1 MPHGPAFTISATE
14 RETGLSKDVLRVWER
29 RYGFPR
35 PSRDGNG
42 ERVYTAGDVAKLRTM
57 KRLMDAGVRP
67 GKIIGLEPVALN
79 AMADAHAPARRGSA
93 APALERDA
101 LALLKAHDIPAL
113 ASLLTT
119 LLVRQGIQH
128 FVQDTIAPLN
138 RAVGDA
144 WLRGELAVFEEHA
157 YAEQAQVVL
166 RGAIHA
172 FPRHADAPRIVLT
185 TLPGESHALG
195 LLMVEA
201 LLVPEGASCTSLGPQ
216 TPIDDIRAAAAA
228 YRAQVVALSFSAGFP
243 LRQAAEGLASLRR
256 ELPAGV
262 ALWAGGELTRRLRK
276 TMPGI
281 VLLPDL
287 ATTLPTLRDFRAHSA
302 SPAT

>member
-1 MPHGPAFTISATE
+1 MPDRPDFTISAAE

-42 ERVYTAGDVAKLRTM
+42 ERLYTAGEVAKLRAV

-67 GKIIGLEPVALN
+67 GKIIALDPAALN
-79 AMADAHAPARRGSA
+79 AMVDARAPAHRGSA
-93 APALERDA
+93 AAVERDV
-101 LALLKAHDIPAL
+101 LAILRAHDIPAL
-113 ASLLTT
+113 GALLNT

-157 YAEQAQVVL
+157 YAEQAQIVL
-166 RGAIHA
+166 RGAIQA
-172 FPRHADAPRIVLT
+172 FPRHAGAPRIMLT

-201 LLVPEGASCTSLGPQ
+201 LLVPEGASCISLGPQ
-216 TPIDDIRAAAAA
+216 TPIDDIRAAAVA
-228 YRAQVVALSFSAGFP
+228 YRVQVVALSLSAGFP
-243 LRQAAEGLASLRR
+243 LRQAVESLASLRR

-262 ALWAGGELTRRLRK
+262 ALWVGGELTRRLRK
-276 TMPGI
+276 ATPGA

-287 ATTLPTLRDFRAHSA
+287 AATLAALRGLRTHPGLPDA
-302 SPAT
+302 

>member
-1 MPHGPAFTISATE
+1 MPNRPAFTISATE

-35 PSRDGNG
+35 PTRDHHG
-42 ERVYTAGDVAKLRTM
+42 ERLYTAVDVARLRAM

-67 GKIIGLEPVALN
+67 GKIIGLEPAALN
-79 AMADAHAPARRGSA
+79 AMVDARAPERRGSA
-93 APALERDA
+93 APAPERDV
-101 LALLKAHDIPAL
+101 LAMVRGHDIPAL
-113 ASLLTT
+113 AALFTT

-138 RAVGDA
+138 RVVGDA

-157 YAEQAQVVL
+157 YAEQAQVAL

-172 FPRHADAPRIVLT
+172 FPRHAGTPRIVLT

-201 LLVPEGASCTSLGPQ
+201 MLVPEGASCISLGPQ
-216 TPIDDIRAAAAA
+216 TPIDEIRAAAAA

-243 LRQAAEGLASLRR
+243 PRQAAEGLAILRR
-256 ELPAGV
+256 ELPAGI

-276 TMPGI
+276 TTPGI

-287 ATTLPTLRDFRAHSA
+287 ATTLATLRQLRTH
-302 SPAT
+302 PAVPAA